1 MDLLE
6 IAARVRAH
14 PGLLAK
20 VELSAV
26 AETIGGDGDDAAVLG
41 IGDSHLVLAAE
52 AIWPPFIAANPRAA
66 GVAGVVTVLNDLAA
80 TGARPLALLD
90 TVVCGSPDLAREVL
104 DGLRA
109 GALLYK
115 VPVLGGHT
123 TIEPDLS
130 PALSAFGV
138 GRATAPL
145 RAADAQAGDAV
156 SFVACL
162 EGELMAGMGSSS
174 FFSHLRGPRRDRA
187 ASDLALLPELA
198 EAGEA
203 WAARDVSMPGIV
215 GSLVQMCESAGRLGC
230 VVDVAAIPVPK
241 GVTLERWL
249 VTFSS
254 YGFLVVGNPDAIA
267 ARATERGL
275 ACARIATLD
284 ASGAVR
290 VSVGS
295 DEALV
300 WDLASEP
307 LTGLSPDA

>member
-1 MDLLE
+1 MDLQE

-14 PGLLAK
+14 PGLVAKLA
-20 VELSAV
+20 LAAV
-26 AETIGGDGDDAAVLG
+26 ADTIGGDGDDAALLG

-52 AIWPPFIAANPRAA
+52 AIWPPFVAANPRAA
-66 GVAGVVTVLNDLAA
+66 GVAAVVTVLNDLAA

-90 TVVCGSPDLAREVL
+90 TIVCGTADMAREVL

-109 GALLYK
+109 GALLYR

-123 TIEPDLS
+123 TVEPDQG

-145 RAADAQAGDAV
+145 RAANAQAGDAV

-162 EGELMAGMGSSS
+162 EGEIMAGVGPAS

-187 ASDLALLPELA
+187 ASDLALLPEAA
-198 EAGEA
+198 EAGDA

-230 VVDVAAIPVPK
+230 AVDVAAIPVPV

-254 YGFLVVGNPDAIA
+254 YGFLVVGDPTALAVRA
-267 ARATERGL
+267 AARGL
-275 ACARIATLD
+275 ACARIGTLD
-284 ASGAVR
+284 GGGVVRLAGEGEEAV
-290 VSVGS
+290 
-295 DEALV
+295 V
-300 WDLASEP
+300 WDLGREP
-307 LTGLSPDA
+307 LTGLSPEG